1 MATSIVVAG
10 KRLTK
15 LLITGCRISAS
26 TLRGNGSRGDKRHRQ
41 QKPARNA
48 RATSPSP
55 GQRVTGQR
63 VLAYRQAKPMPMMP
77 STMPKY
83 PRAS

>member
-26 TLRGNGSRGDKRHRQ
+26 TLRGKRT
-41 QKPARNA
+41 ARVKNATVSKNQHTTA
-48 RATSPSP
+48 RATNPSP

-63 VLAYRQAKPMPMMP
+63 VLAYRQANPMPMMP
-77 STMPKY
+77 RTMPK
-83 PRAS
+83 